1 MGGQPVKLNQS
12 VVYTLSQ
19 NGHAHPHFVC
29 KKVFQVT
36 IVLGLVLDHR
46 TGQLHGL
53 DLFHGIAGFDENI
66 SGIRTK

>member
-12 VVYTLSQ
+12 FIYTLSQ
-19 NGHAHPHFVC
+19 IDHAHPHFVC
-29 KKVFQVT
+29 KNAFQVT
-36 IVLGLVLDHR
+36 IALGLVLDHR

-53 DLFHGIAGFDENI
+53 DLFPGIAGFDENI

>member
-12 VVYTLSQ
+12 FIYTLSQ
-19 NGHAHPHFVC
+19 IGHAHPHFLC
-29 KKVFQVT
+29 KNVFQVT
-36 IVLGLVLDHR
+36 IALGLVLDHR

-53 DLFHGIAGFDENI
+53 DLVPGIAGFDENI

>member
-1 MGGQPVKLNQS
+1 MGDQPARLNQS
-12 VVYTLSQ
+12 FIYTLSEI
-19 NGHAHPHFVC
+19 GHALPHFVC
-29 KKVFQVT
+29 KNVFQVT
-36 IVLGLVLDHR
+36 ISLGLVLDHR